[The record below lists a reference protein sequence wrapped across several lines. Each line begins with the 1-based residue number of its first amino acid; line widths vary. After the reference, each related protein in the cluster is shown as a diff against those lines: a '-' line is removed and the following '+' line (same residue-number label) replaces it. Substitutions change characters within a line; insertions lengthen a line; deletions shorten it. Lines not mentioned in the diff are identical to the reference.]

1 MSSTLAN
8 LALRPSQPGARS
20 RHRPARRPAELP
32 AYHLLVSREYGESVW
47 DAILHAGHE
56 FHIAPFGLKALEFL
70 GGARMMQLF
79 RKEAHV
85 ALARAEVPLRRG
97 HHRRGR
103 ARAGHRLLPG
113 DRGTASA
120 TSRYSIA
127 DIWDAATAAA
137 IPPSSGRITGPPKAF
152 RSTKSRCSFTKQLS
166 RELEWNLLFS
176 QCGHLTLAHTDSALA
191 GLRVRAENNQVLGVD
206 SRIIYPDEIRRLVP
220 SMDMSDQ
227 PRLPILAA
235 LYHPPGG
242 IIRHDAVVWGYARA
256 CDRLGVEIHPYT
268 EVTGIRVSRG
278 KAESVTTTRGEI
290 AAGAVVNATAG
301 WASMIARMAGV
312 TLPIVSHPLQAC
324 VTEPLKPFLD
334 KVIVS
339 ASLHVYVNQTDKG
352 ELVIGAEIDP
362 YQSYSLKGTL
372 PTLEQMA
379 SYTLELFPQLSS
391 LRVLRQWAGICDMT
405 PDYAPIIGASREVA
419 NYYVDVG
426 WGTYGFKAAPA
437 AAKNMAELIA
447 TGKTPKIIE
456 AFSPARF
463 YGGQLV
469 GEKAAAAVS
478 S

>member
-1 MSSTLAN
+1 
-8 LALRPSQPGARS
+8 
-20 RHRPARRPAELP
+20 
-32 AYHLLVSREYGESVW
+32 
-47 DAILHAGHE
+47 
-56 FHIAPFGLKALEFL
+56 
-70 GGARMMQLF
+70 MMRLF
-79 RKEAHV
+79 RKERMWRSHELKSSYDVIIIGAGVHGLGIAYYLASRHGIRNV
-85 ALARAEVPLRRG
+85 AVL
-97 HHRRGR
+97 
-103 ARAGHRLLPG
+103 
-113 DRGTASA
+113 DRG
-120 TSRYSIA
+120 YLGCGN
-127 DIWDAATAAA
+127 
-137 IPPSSGRITGPPKAF
+137 SGRNTAII
-152 RSTKSRCSFTKQLS
+152 RSNYRTPEGIPFYEESVQLYKGLS

-220 SMDMSDQ
+220 SMDVSGQ

-242 IIRHDAVVWGYARA
+242 IIRHDAVIWGYARA
-256 CDRLGVEIHPYT
+256 CDRMGVEIHPYT
-268 EVTGIRVSRG
+268 EVTGTRVSRG
-278 KAESVTTTRGEI
+278 RAGSVTTTRGEI
-290 AAGAVVNATAG
+290 AGGAVVNATAG

-405 PDYAPIIGASREVA
+405 PDYAPIIGASREIS
-419 NYYVDVG
+419 NYFVDVG

>member
-1 MSSTLAN
+1 
-8 LALRPSQPGARS
+8 
-20 RHRPARRPAELP
+20 
-32 AYHLLVSREYGESVW
+32 
-47 DAILHAGHE
+47 
-56 FHIAPFGLKALEFL
+56 
-70 GGARMMQLF
+70 MMQLF
-79 RKEAHV
+79 RKQRMWRAHELKPSYDV
-85 ALARAEVPLRRG
+85 AIIGAGVHGLGIAYYLASRHGIHNIAVL
-97 HHRRGR
+97 
-103 ARAGHRLLPG
+103 
-113 DRGTASA
+113 DRG
-120 TSRYSIA
+120 YLGCGN
-127 DIWDAATAAA
+127 
-137 IPPSSGRITGPPKAF
+137 SGRNTAII
-152 RSTKSRCSFTKQLS
+152 RSNYRTPEGIPFYEESVQLYERLS

-176 QCGHLTLAHTDSALA
+176 QCGHLTLAHTDSAIA

-206 SRIIYPDEIRRLVP
+206 SRVIYRDEIRRLVP
-220 SMDMSDQ
+220 AMDMSDR
-227 PRLPILAA
+227 PRLPVLAA

-256 CDRLGVEIHPYT
+256 CDRLGVEIHPHT
-268 EVTGIRVSRG
+268 EVTGVRVARG
-278 KAESVTTTRGEI
+278 KAESVITTRGEI
-290 AAGAVVNATAG
+290 AAGTVVNATAG
-301 WASMIARMAGV
+301 WASMVAQLAGV

-379 SYTLELFPQLSS
+379 SYTLELFPQLSG

-405 PDYAPIIGASREVA
+405 PDYAPIIGVSREVE
-419 NYYVDVG
+419 NYFVDVG

-437 AAKNMAELIA
+437 AAKNLAELIA
-447 TGKTPKIIE
+447 TRKTPKIIE

>member
-1 MSSTLAN
+1 
-8 LALRPSQPGARS
+8 
-20 RHRPARRPAELP
+20 
-32 AYHLLVSREYGESVW
+32 
-47 DAILHAGHE
+47 
-56 FHIAPFGLKALEFL
+56 
-70 GGARMMQLF
+70 MMRLF
-79 RKEAHV
+79 RKERMWRAHQLKPRYDV
-85 ALARAEVPLRRG
+85 VIIGAGVHGLGIAYYLASRHGIRNIAVL
-97 HHRRGR
+97 
-103 ARAGHRLLPG
+103 
-113 DRGTASA
+113 DRG
-120 TSRYSIA
+120 YLGCGN
-127 DIWDAATAAA
+127 
-137 IPPSSGRITGPPKAF
+137 SGRNTAII
-152 RSTKSRCSFTKQLS
+152 RSNYRTPEGIPFYEESVQLYERLS

-206 SRIIYPDEIRRLVP
+206 SRIIYPAEIRRLVP
-220 SMDMSDQ
+220 SMDVSDK

-242 IIRHDAVVWGYARA
+242 IIRHDAVIWGYARA

-268 EVTGIRVSRG
+268 EVTGTRVSRG

-290 AAGAVVNATAG
+290 AAGTVVNATAG

-405 PDYAPIIGASREVA
+405 PDYAPIIGASREVS